1 MQKEFQ
7 LRVQNSCNKV
17 LSKRF
22 LVRELA
28 FGDICLFGGGRC
40 TAENCITM
48 WVPAEC
54 CNDFANIAGM
64 FDRGWIDRPLGDRR
78 GGYLLSQADQELETL
93 QMIRA
98 FAMT

>member
-1 MQKEFQ
+1 
-7 LRVQNSCNKV
+7 
-17 LSKRF
+17 
-22 LVRELA
+22 
-28 FGDICLFGGGRC
+28 
-40 TAENCITM
+40 M